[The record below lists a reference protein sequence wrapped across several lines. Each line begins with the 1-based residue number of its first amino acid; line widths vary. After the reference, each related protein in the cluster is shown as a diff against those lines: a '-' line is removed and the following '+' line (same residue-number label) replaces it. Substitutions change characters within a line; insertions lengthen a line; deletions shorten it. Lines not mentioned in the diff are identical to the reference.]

1 MDLDGSS
8 SDFSF
13 HDTGFSVS
21 LARIH
26 QCCTSGGMSRGAS
39 DGIIGDRITGFYV
52 VHL

>member
-13 HDTGFSVS
+13 HDTGFSVA

-26 QCCTSGGMSRGAS
+26 QCCIKGCPGQEVIRSMV
-39 DGIIGDRITGFYV
+39 IGSLGYM
-52 VHL
+52 